1 MADIHSF
8 ESFAAVDGEGI
19 RYAVFFTG
27 CPLRCA
33 YCHNPDT
40 WHSSG
45 KSMTAEEVFNKIK
58 RYKPY
63 FKNGGG
69 VTFSGGEPL
78 LNAEFINE
86 IYPMLKSENIG
97 YCIDTS
103 GSVELN
109 KNVRNAVGNADM
121 IILDI
126 KFYDSSEYK
135 KYTGGDIK
143 KPIATGKYCAE
154 KGKRLV
160 LRTVIVPGINDTKA
174 DIEKYAQY
182 VVENGLIFEK
192 YELLPFHT
200 MGFFKYE
207 NLNIENPLKGTPA
220 LDSDKLDR
228 LQKHLNITLKS
239 LEG

>member
-1 MADIHSF
+1 MANIHSF
-8 ESFAAVDGEGI
+8 ESLAAVDGEGI
-19 RYAVFFTG
+19 RYDIFFTG

-40 WHSSG
+40 WH
-45 KSMTAEEVFNKIK
+45 KSDIDMSAADVMKKIV

-78 LNAEFINE
+78 LNADFINE
-86 IYPMLKSENIG
+86 LAPIMKMENIG

-103 GSVELN
+103 GSVPLTGSV
-109 KNVRNAVGNADM
+109 KLAIDNADM

-126 KFYDSSEYK
+126 KFHNPEDYAEY
-135 KYTGGDIK
+135 TNGNFDLFMAVGE
-143 KPIATGKYCAE
+143 YCTQQ
-154 KGKRLV
+154 KKRLW
-160 LRTVIVPGINDTKA
+160 LRTVVVPGVNDTEL
-174 DIEKYAQY
+174 DMDRYAEL
-182 VVENGLIFEK
+182 VRDFSFEK

-207 NLNIENPLKGTPA
+207 NLGVNNPFADKKAMEKTR
-220 LDSDKLDR
+220 LDELQMYLNNKLMD
-228 LQKHLNITLKS
+228 N
-239 LEG
+239 